1 MQKIPKIF
9 LQRLRILQDDR
20 NVVQF
25 ATASGIPPQTM
36 ACYCKGQREPGI
48 KNLSIICSANAVS
61 ADWLL
66 GFTNERT
73 GTAAPVADA
82 ELQKEVED
90 LKLKLA
96 LAEERIKGLEFA
108 LNALKR

>member
-1 MQKIPKIF
+1 MKKILARIKSCMKDGESVNSF
-9 LQRLRILQDDR
+9 AQRIGISQQTTHNYLSENRRI
-20 NVVQF
+20 
-25 ATASGIPPQTM
+25 S
-36 ACYCKGQREPGI
+36 
-48 KNLSIICSANAVS
+48 LSFIISICCNCNVS

-66 GFTNERT
+66 GFTDERT

-82 ELQKEVED
+82 ALQKEVED

-108 LNALKR
+108 FNALKR

>member
-1 MQKIPKIF
+1 MEDGESVNSF
-9 LQRLRILQDDR
+9 AQRIGVSQ
-20 NVVQF
+20 
-25 ATASGIPPQTM
+25 QTTHN
-36 ACYCKGQREPGI
+36 Y
-48 KNLSIICSANAVS
+48 LSANRRIPISFIISVCCNCRVS

-66 GFTNERT
+66 GFTDERT

-82 ELQKEVED
+82 ALQKEVED

-108 LNALKR
+108 LKALGKG

>member
-1 MQKIPKIF
+1 METDESVNSF
-9 LQRLRILQDDR
+9 AQRI
-20 NVVQF
+20 
-25 ATASGIPPQTM
+25 GISQQTTHN
-36 ACYCKGQREPGI
+36 Y
-48 KNLSIICSANAVS
+48 LSESRRLPLSFIIAVCCNCGVS

-82 ELQKEVED
+82 ALTERIKELE
-90 LKLKLA
+90 LA
-96 LAEERIKGLEFA
+96 LAKANARIAGLEFA